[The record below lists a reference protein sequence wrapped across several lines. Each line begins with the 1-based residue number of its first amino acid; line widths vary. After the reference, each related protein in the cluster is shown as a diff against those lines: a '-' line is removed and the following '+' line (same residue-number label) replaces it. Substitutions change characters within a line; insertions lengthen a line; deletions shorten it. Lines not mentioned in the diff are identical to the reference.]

1 MRAVEM
7 GEGGVE
13 KTKTYA
19 EAKVLLDEAW
29 KRSVTVY
36 KEAKEQADIIY
47 EAAKKMAVDKEA
59 RKRADEA
66 HEEALKEAK
75 KVRDAITNVAQSVF
89 TGSWAR
95 RDLEAKEAAAGLQ
108 ERSDLAQKVYK
119 EAREQATAAHKEAK
133 KQAIDR
139 QAEKAA
145 DEAHKEADRVAK
157 KNYDEAMKK

>member
-1 MRAVEM
+1 MEM
-7 GEGGVE
+7 GQGGAE
-13 KTKTYA
+13 KAKTYA

-29 KRSVTVY
+29 MRSATVY
-36 KEAKEQADIIY
+36 KDAREQADIIY
-47 EAAKKMAVDKEA
+47 EAAKKMAVDKDA

-89 TGSWAR
+89 TGSWMQ
-95 RDLEAKEAAAGLQ
+95 RDLEAKEAASGLQ

-119 EAREQATAAHKEAK
+119 EAREQATVVHKEAK
-133 KQAIDR
+133 KHAVDR
-139 QAEKAA
+139 KAEKAT
-145 DEAHKEADRVAK
+145 DEAHKEADRLAK